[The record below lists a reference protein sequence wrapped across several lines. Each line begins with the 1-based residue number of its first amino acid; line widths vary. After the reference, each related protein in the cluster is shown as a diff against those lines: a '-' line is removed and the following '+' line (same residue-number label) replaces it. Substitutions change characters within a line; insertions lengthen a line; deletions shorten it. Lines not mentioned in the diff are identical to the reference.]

1 LEVLIISEYSYN
13 GNMEIII
20 STPNLEI
27 YINDGLVVINYIIEQ
42 IVEVTAKL
50 KI

>member
-1 LEVLIISEYSYN
+1 MDMH
-13 GNMEIII
+13 GMEIII
-20 STPNLEI
+20 NTPNLEV